1 MINLDLYLF
10 NLINGFA
17 GKWLWLDNLEM
28 FFAQYFEWFLWLTL
42 ILFLVINTKKN
53 WKMFLEAFLAAI
65 ISKFI
70 LAEIIRWIW
79 FRPRPFVS
87 LNFIPL
93 ISQSAEESAFPSGH
107 ASFYFALSTIV
118 YIYNKKIGIAFYIA
132 TILITIL
139 FLVNDSI
146 KTAEDIEKYLNLTTL
161 GTIPI
166 FDSKIVKKR
175 KKQKK
180 REAA

>member
-118 YIYNKKIGIAFYIA
+118 YIYNKKVGIIFYIA
-132 TILITIL
+132 STLIVLARVYSGVHWPADILAGAGLGIL
-139 FLVNDSI
+139 TAWIVN
-146 KTAEDIEKYLNLTTL
+146 KLFNRLKYKNV
-161 GTIPI
+161 
-166 FDSKIVKKR
+166 SN
-175 KKQKK
+175 
-180 REAA
+180 